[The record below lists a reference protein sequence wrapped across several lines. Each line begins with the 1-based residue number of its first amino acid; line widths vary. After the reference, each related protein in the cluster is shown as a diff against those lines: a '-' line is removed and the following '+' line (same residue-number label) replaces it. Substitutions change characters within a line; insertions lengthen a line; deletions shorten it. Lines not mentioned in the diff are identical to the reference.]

1 MHAVPAPGRATVNA
15 LSFDTLAF
23 ARRMEAVGFT
33 RQQAEALAEEQAK
46 LIDERLA
53 TKSDIELIRHDIEA
67 LKQTTKADIEALRQ
81 TTKTDIELIRHDIE
95 ALKQTTKAD
104 IEVLRQTTKADI
116 EALRLATRA
125 DIETLRQTGRAD
137 LAEARSD
144 IVKWTM
150 GAIGLQTLLIV
161 GAVVALAR
169 SLLH

>member
-53 TKSDIELIRHDIEA
+53 TKS
-67 LKQTTKADIEALRQ
+67 
-81 TTKTDIELIRHDIE
+81 DIELIRHDIE

>member
-53 TKSDIELIRHDIEA
+53 TK
-67 LKQTTKADIEALRQ
+67 
-81 TTKTDIELIRHDIE
+81 TDIELIRHDIE
-95 ALKQTTKAD
+95 A
-104 IEVLRQTTKADI
+104 LRQTTKADI

-169 SLLH
+169 ALLH

>member
-67 LKQTTKADIEALRQ
+67 LKQTTKADIE
-81 TTKTDIELIRHDIE
+81 
-95 ALKQTTKAD
+95 
-104 IEVLRQTTKADI
+104 VLRQTTKADL